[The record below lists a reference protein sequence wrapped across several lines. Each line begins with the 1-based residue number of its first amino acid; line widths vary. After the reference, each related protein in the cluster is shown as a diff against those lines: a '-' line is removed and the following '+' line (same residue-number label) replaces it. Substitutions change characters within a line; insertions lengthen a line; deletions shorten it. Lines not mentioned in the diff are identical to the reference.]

1 MSSYIDS
8 LNWRYATKKFDADK
22 KVSQEDLETLLE
34 ATTLSASSFGLQPY
48 KIFVVEDAEIRSK
61 LRPFAWDQSQ
71 ITEASHLIV
80 LANQNSFGP
89 ELVEEYVDNVSETRG
104 IPAAGLKGYSDFM
117 KSKLVPLS
125 EDAKAVWT
133 AKQTYIALGNLL
145 SAAAINK
152 IDACPMEGFDAEQ
165 FNNILGLTE
174 KGLNTSVLVAVGYRS
189 EEDETQHYKKVRK
202 SKENLITHI

>member
-1 MSSYIDS
+1 MRSYIDS

-165 FNNILGLTE
+165 FNNILGLTD

>member
-1 MSSYIDS
+1 MSTYIDS
-8 LNWRYATKKFDADK
+8 LNWRYATKKFDNTK
-22 KVSQEDLETLLE
+22 KVSQEDLNSLLE

-48 KIFVVEDAEIRSK
+48 KIFVVENEEIRSK
-61 LRPFAWDQSQ
+61 LKPHAWDQSQ
-71 ITEASHLIV
+71 ITDASHLIV
-80 LANQNSFGP
+80 LANQNSFGE

-104 IPAAGLKGYSDFM
+104 IPAEGLQGYADFM

-125 EDAKAVWT
+125 EDAKAIWT

-145 SAAAINK
+145 SAAAVLK
-152 IDACPMEGFDAEQ
+152 IDSCPMEGFDAAK
-165 FNNILGLTE
+165 FNDILGLTD
-174 KGLNTSVLVAVGYRS
+174 KGLNTAVLVAVGYRS

>member
-1 MSSYIDS
+1 MSTYIDS
-8 LNWRYATKKFDADK
+8 LNWRYATKKFDASK
-22 KVSQEDLETLLE
+22 KVSKEDLDSLLE
-34 ATTLSASSFGLQPY
+34 ATALSASSFGLQPY
-48 KIFVVEDAEIRSK
+48 QILVVENAEIRSK
-61 LRPFAWDQSQ
+61 LRPAAWDQSQ
-71 ITEASHLIV
+71 ITDASHLIV
-80 LANQNSFGP
+80 LANQNSFGA

-104 IPAAGLKGYSDFM
+104 VPAEGLKAYADFM

-165 FNNILGLTE
+165 FNDILGLTE

-202 SKENLITHI
+202 SKENLITLI

>member
-1 MSSYIDS
+1 MNTYIDS
-8 LNWRYATKKFDADK
+8 LNWRYATKKFDATK
-22 KVSQEDLETLLE
+22 KVSSADLDSLLE

-48 KIFVVEDAEIRSK
+48 KIFVVENAEIRSK
-61 LRPFAWDQSQ
+61 LRPAAWDQSQ

-80 LANQNSFGP
+80 LANQNSFGA
-89 ELVEEYVDNVSETRG
+89 ELVEEYVENVSETRG
-104 IPAAGLKGYSDFM
+104 VPAEGLKGYADFM
-117 KSKLVPLS
+117 ISKLVPLS

-152 IDACPMEGFDAEQ
+152 IDACPMEGFDAAQ
-165 FNNILGLTE
+165 FNDILGLTE
-174 KGLNTSVLVAVGYRS
+174 KGLNTAVLVAVGYRS

>member
-1 MSSYIDS
+1 MSTYIDS
-8 LNWRYATKKFDADK
+8 LNWRYATKKFDNTK
-22 KVSQEDLETLLE
+22 KVSQEDLNSLLE

-48 KIFVVEDAEIRSK
+48 KIFVVENEEIRSK
-61 LRPFAWDQSQ
+61 LKPHAWDQSQ
-71 ITEASHLIV
+71 ITDASHLIV
-80 LANQNSFGP
+80 LANQNSFGE

-104 IPAAGLKGYSDFM
+104 IPAEGLQGYADFM

-145 SAAAINK
+145 SAAAVLK
-152 IDACPMEGFDAEQ
+152 IDSCPMEGFDAAK
-165 FNNILGLTE
+165 FNDILGLTD
-174 KGLNTSVLVAVGYRS
+174 KGLNTAVLVAVGYRS